1 MILLILLVFEETSQV
16 EKLDLR
22 DSHENTG
29 TAAESAHQIANNR
42 ESTDAGTTEGSGS
55 GDNAL
60 ELTVHALVTV
70 TGHNHTLLLE
80 LLGNITGAGARDFD
94 PGLGESGACNKHVGS
109 EDGGVDRVEKS
120 IGKVERRAHVVD
132 KTAGREDLSAALASL
147 PDTEHLDEKVV
158 GELVVKHLAEKEDVG
173 REGGLEHDGH
183 VRSVEE
189 ADGVGT
195 AHATLAGR
203 LDGDLN
209 AEACKVC

>member
-1 MILLILLVFEETSQV
+1 MKLVSICEVGQFGE
-16 EKLDLR
+16 LDLR

-29 TAAESAHQIANNR
+29 TAAESAHQIADNR
-42 ESTDAGTTEGSGS
+42 ESTNAGTTEGGSS

-70 TGHNHTLLLE
+70 TGHNHALLLE
-80 LLGNITGAGARDFD
+80 LLGNIAGAGARDFD
-94 PGLGESGACNKHVGS
+94 PGLGESGAGNEHVGS
-109 EDGGVDRVEKS
+109 EDGGVDGVEKS

-132 KTAGREDLSAALASL
+132 KTAGRENLGATLASL

-158 GELVVKHLAEKEDVG
+158 GELVVKHLAEEEDVG
-173 REGGLEHDGH
+173 GEGRLEHDRH
-183 VRSVEE
+183 VGGVEE
-189 ADGVGT
+189 ADRVGT

-209 AEACKVC
+209 AEAWKLC

>member
-1 MILLILLVFEETSQV
+1 MN
-16 EKLDLR
+16 LR

-29 TAAESAHQIANNR
+29 TAAQSAHQIADNR
-42 ESTDAGTTEGSGS
+42 KSTDARATEGGSS

-80 LLGNITGAGARDFD
+80 LLGNVARAGARDFD
-94 PGLGESGACNKHVGS
+94 PGLGESGACNEHVGS
-109 EDGGVDRVEKS
+109 EDSGVDGVEKS

-132 KTAGREDLSAALASL
+132 KTAGRENLSAALASL

-158 GELVVKHLAEKEDVG
+158 GELVVKHLAEEEDVG
-173 REGGLEHDGH
+173 RKGRLEHDRH
-183 VRSVEE
+183 VGGVEE
-189 ADGVGT
+189 ADGVGA

-203 LDGDLN
+203 FDGDLN
-209 AEACKVC
+209 AEAWKLC